1 MKSFVME
8 KNTTLINRG
17 AIMEYLN
24 LNLIEVRENIR
35 NACEKAQRPI
45 DEVTLI
51 AVTKTIDESIV
62 NETIKMG
69 VTDIGENKVQEIQR
83 KYENITPGVKWHL
96 IGHLQ
101 RNKVKYI
108 IDKVAMIH
116 SVDSLRLAE
125 EINKRAEGI
134 DVVMDILIQLNISNE
149 ETKFGIDFVAL
160 QEMLSGMKEM
170 KHIRIKGLMTMAPYY
185 DNPEEGRW
193 IFRKMKDI
201 FEELK
206 YNEFNNVS
214 MEYLSMGMT
223 NDYVVAIEEG
233 ANLVRIGTGI
243 YGPRNYDL

>member
-1 MKSFVME
+1 ME
-8 KNTTLINRG
+8 KNITLINRG

-24 LNLIEVRENIR
+24 LNLIEVREKIEV
-35 NACEKAQRPI
+35 ACKKANRSI

-62 NETIKMG
+62 NESIKMG
-69 VTDIGENKVQEIQR
+69 ITDIGENKVQEIQR
-83 KYENITPGVKWHL
+83 KFDNITPGVKWHL

-134 DVVMDILIQLNISNE
+134 GIVMDILIQLNISNE
-149 ETKFGIDFVAL
+149 ETKFGIDIEAL
-160 QEMLSGMKEM
+160 KEMLNEMKDM

-185 DNPEEGRW
+185 DNPEEARW

-223 NDYVVAIEEG
+223 NDYDIAIEEG
-233 ANLVRIGTGI
+233 ASLVRIGTGI